1 MFFLLFAHGAKAYRE
16 SVGSA
21 RYHAAMSLEKMRIIA
36 ADIKLAHSVFAL
48 PFAIL
53 GAFLAASA
61 SETGISWGPF
71 SAQLGLIILA
81 MVLARTAAMIA
92 NRILDAGFDAENP
105 RTSGRAI
112 PSGRLARRDAI
123 IAWVVTAILFL
134 VVCALFGLIY
144 ANWWPLCLGTPVVLW
159 ISLYGLA
166 KRFTQFCH
174 VWLGSS
180 LALSPL
186 AAAIAIEPSSLTASP
201 AIWLLA
207 LMVLLW
213 VAGFDVIYA
222 LQDVEIDERDGLRS
236 MPSAMGVA
244 GALLVARLMHVA
256 SVIALLGVIWVVPQ
270 FGSLMLAAAGM
281 MAALLLVEHLT
292 VRQWGT
298 SRMGLTF
305 FTLNGVV
312 SCLVGLVGVTDI
324 ILL

>member
-1 MFFLLFAHGAKAYRE
+1 MP
-16 SVGSA
+16 
-21 RYHAAMSLEKMRIIA
+21 LEKMRIIA
-36 ADIKLAHSVFAL
+36 ADIKLSHSVFAL

-61 SETGISWGPF
+61 SETGISWPRFG
-71 SAQLGLIILA
+71 AQLGLVILA
-81 MVLARTAAMIA
+81 MVLARTAAMLA

-112 PSGRLARRDAI
+112 PSGRLSRRDGV
-123 IAWVVTAILFL
+123 IAWIVTAGLFL
-134 VVCALFGLIY
+134 LVCALFGVFFG
-144 ANWWPLCLGTPVVLW
+144 NWWPLWLGLPVILW

-186 AAAIAIEPSSLTASP
+186 AAAIAVEPAFLTESSS
-201 AIWLLA
+201 IWLLA

-236 MPSAMGVA
+236 MPSTLGVT
-244 GALLVARLMHVA
+244 GALAVARVMHVV
-256 SVIALLGVIWVVPQ
+256 SVLALLGVVWVVPQ
-270 FGSLMLAAAGM
+270 FGALMFVAVGM
-281 MAALLLVEHLT
+281 MAVLLLIEHLT
-292 VRQWGT
+292 VRRWGT
-298 SRMGLTF
+298 SKMALTF

-312 SCLVGLVGVTDI
+312 SCLVGLLGVIDI
-324 ILL
+324 ILP